1 MVKSSDKMWL
11 TAEGNGSPLQY
22 SCLENPMDSMKRQK
36 DVTLEGEPSPPPPGS
51 KGMQYATGEEW
62 RAITNSFRKRE
73 GAWPKWKWHSVVNVF
88 GGESKVQCSKEQYC
102 VGTWN
107 VRSMNQGKLDGVKQE
122 MARLNIEILGISE
135 LK

>member
-1 MVKSSDKMWL
+1 
-11 TAEGNGSPLQY
+11 
-22 SCLENPMDSMKRQK
+22 MDSMKRQK

-51 KGMQYATGEEW
+51 EGMQYVTGEEW
-62 RAITNSFRKRE
+62 RAITNSFIKRE

-88 GGESKVQCSKEQYC
+88 GGDSKVQCNKEQYC